1 MNPQPS
7 GELGR
12 DENVLVIGLGRSGRA
27 SVDVLRTRVQTVYAT
42 DEAPPDELGDAL
54 ADLAAAGVEYVE
66 PSRLGDYL
74 ERITLAVLSPGIP
87 LTSPLVQRVQAAR
100 IPVFSEVE
108 VAYRLCRAPIVAV
121 TGTKGKTTTTA
132 LIGALFAAAG
142 KTVRVGGNIGNALI
156 RETADAS
163 PDDWV
168 VAEVSSFQLESIRS
182 FKPRISL
189 ILNITPDHLDR
200 YPSMEEYAEAKFRIF
215 ANQNVGDTFVGNLDD
230 PIVASASQ
238 GQDDDGR
245 IKARDL
251 WFATEPHRNTTLY
264 LRNGQQIV
272 YAPPT
277 GDPRPVDILRTGEI
291 PLLGAHNVEN
301 VMGAVLVALAAGL
314 PLDAIR
320 EGVRTFH
327 ALPHRLERVAELEGV
342 VYVDDSKATN
352 PGAVIAAMRSFD
364 HPIVLIAGGK
374 AKGTDFAEMGK
385 VVSSRAKA
393 VVLIGEAADDIAAV
407 VRRAKVERAENMD
420 DAVHRARDLAEPG
433 DVVLLSPGCASFDM
447 FRSAEHRGEL
457 FAGAV
462 RGLGDPVAGA
472 R

>member
-12 DENVLVIGLGRSGRA
+12 DENVLIIGLGRSGRA
-27 SVDVLRTRVQTVYAT
+27 SVEVLRTRVARVYAT
-42 DEAPPDELGDAL
+42 DEASPDELADAF

-66 PSRLGDYL
+66 PARLGDYL
-74 ERITLAVLSPGIP
+74 ERITVAVLSPGIP
-87 LTSPLVQRVQAAR
+87 LTSPLVRRVQAAR

-121 TGTKGKTTTTA
+121 TGTKGKSTTTA
-132 LIGALFAAAG
+132 LLGALFEAAG

-156 RETADAS
+156 RETAAAS

-168 VAEVSSFQLESIRS
+168 IAEVSSFQLESIRS

-215 ANQNVGDTFVGNLDD
+215 ANQGAGDTFIGNLDD
-230 PIVASASQ
+230 PIVASANQ
-238 GQDDDGR
+238 GQDDGSR
-245 IKARDL
+245 IKAREL
-251 WFATEPHRNTTLY
+251 WFASEPHRNTTLY
-264 LRNGQQIV
+264 LRNGRQIV

-277 GDPRPVDILRTGEI
+277 GDPRPVDILRTSEI
-291 PLLGAHNVEN
+291 ALLGAHNIEN
-301 VMGAVLVALAAGL
+301 VMGAILVALAAEL

-320 EGVRTFH
+320 AGVRNFR
-327 ALPHRLERVAELEGV
+327 ALGHRLEPVAEIDGV
-342 VYVDDSKATN
+342 QYVDDSKATN

-364 HPIVLIAGGK
+364 RPIVLIAGGK
-374 AKGTDFAEMGK
+374 AKGTDFAAMGK

-407 VRRAKVERAENMD
+407 VRRAKVEHATSMD
-420 DAVHRARDLAEPG
+420 DAVLRASNLAEPG
-433 DVVLLSPGCASFDM
+433 DIVLLSPGCASFDM

-462 RGLGDPVAGA
+462 RGLGAVAGA